1 MAEATA
7 CIIPLDAN
15 LYIAM
20 GEHEMVHFV
29 EHPVC
34 EAIPHTPEHCQQV
47 LWWEGEIL
55 PVMDLAGWLTGQ
67 AVERAQ
73 AAVGIVRWQE
83 RPEAAPQYG
92 ALLCTGIPQ
101 KVRVRDEQVCDLPV
115 QPSGWKKVAIS
126 CFRHN
131 SHPVPI
137 VELSYIFSDALA
149 KHRRCRP
156 DGTA

>member
-1 MAEATA
+1 MAEAMA
-7 CIIPLDAN
+7 WIVHLDAN
-15 LYIAM
+15 MCIAM

-34 EAIPHTPEHCQQV
+34 DDIPHAPAHCQQV
-47 LWWEGEIL
+47 LWWEGELL
-55 PVMDLAGWLTGQ
+55 PVLDLTAWLTGQ
-67 AVERAQ
+67 SVERTH

-83 RPEAAPQYG
+83 QSDAAPQYG

-101 KVRVRDEQVCDLPV
+101 KVRVKDEQVCDLPI
-115 QPSGWKKVAIS
+115 QPSGWKDVAIS

-137 VELSYIFSDALA
+137 VDLPYIFSDALI
-149 KHRRCRP
+149 KHRR
-156 DGTA
+156 

>member
-1 MAEATA
+1 MAEAMA
-7 CIIPLDAN
+7 WIVALDGN
-15 LYIAM
+15 LCIAM

-34 EAIPHTPEHCQQV
+34 DAIPYTPAHCQQV

-55 PVMDLAGWLTGQ
+55 PVVDLAAWLTG
-67 AVERAQ
+67 APVERTHV
-73 AAVGIVRWQE
+73 AVGIVRWQE

-101 KVRVRDEQVCDLPV
+101 KVLVKDEQVCDLPV
-115 QPSGWKKVAIS
+115 QPSGWKQVAIS

-137 VELSYIFSDALA
+137 VDLPSLFSNALI
-149 KHRRCRP
+149 KQR
-156 DGTA
+156 G